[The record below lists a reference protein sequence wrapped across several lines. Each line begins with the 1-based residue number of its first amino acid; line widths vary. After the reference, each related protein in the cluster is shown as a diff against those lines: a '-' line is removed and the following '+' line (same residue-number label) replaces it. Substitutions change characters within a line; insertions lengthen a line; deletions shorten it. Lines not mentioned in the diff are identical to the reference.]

1 MIELFFWASPNA
13 YKVRLLLEEA
23 AIPYRITPVNVRRGD
38 QFAPDFLRI
47 SPNNRIPAI
56 LDHAPAGGGPS
67 VSLFESGAILIY
79 LAEKAGCFL
88 PTDIRGR
95 ADVLQW
101 LMWQMAGLG
110 PMAGQNGHFGIY
122 ASEKIPYA
130 IERYTLET
138 ARLYGVLNWHLRERL
153 YIAADYSIADMA
165 CYPWIL
171 LHDMHMQRLEDFPN
185 LERWFRRIAE
195 RPATD
200 AAYAPV
206 DTVIA
211 NPGILSDA
219 ERALLF
225 RQTARDV
232 AERAAAATWRV
243 SD

>member
-13 YKVRLLLEEA
+13 YKVRMLLEEA
-23 AIPYRITPVNVRRGD
+23 AIPYRITPVNVRKGE

-47 SPNNRIPAI
+47 SPNNRIPAVV
-56 LDHAPAGGGPS
+56 DHDPADGGAP

-88 PTDIRGR
+88 PTDVRDR

-110 PMAGQNGHFGIY
+110 PMAGQNGHFGMY
-122 ASEKIPYA
+122 APEKIPYA

-138 ARLYGVLNWHLRERL
+138 ARLYGVLNWQLRECRF
-153 YIAADYSIADMA
+153 IVEDYSIADMA

-171 LHDMHMQRLEDFPN
+171 LHDMHKQRLEDFPA
-185 LERWFRRIAE
+185 LERWFKSIAE
-195 RPATD
+195 RPGTQ

-206 DTVIA
+206 EAVVA
-211 NPGILSDA
+211 NPGVLSDE
-219 ERALLF
+219 ERSLLF
-225 RQTARDV
+225 KQTARHL
-232 AERAAAATWRV
+232 AGGAPAAP
-243 SD
+243 